1 MRLRNAK
8 FKNKGDDMNVLV
20 LCTGNSARSILL
32 EAILDADQRITS
44 FSAGST
50 PTGRVNP
57 GSLRLSSRHNY
68 DFSKYTSKSWDEFA
82 GDDAPHMDV
91 VITVCGNARDETCP
105 YWPGAPLRGHWGVE
119 DPADATGSEAAI
131 DAEFEIAYDILNQR
145 AQAFLAKPIETME
158 QADLQTLLNDVSTL
172 GA

>member
-1 MRLRNAK
+1 
-8 FKNKGDDMNVLV
+8 MNILV

-32 EAILDADQRITS
+32 EAILGADPRITS

-57 GSLRLSSRHNY
+57 ASLRLLSRRDY
-68 DFSKYTSKSWDEFA
+68 DVSKYASKSWDVFA
-82 GDDAPHMDV
+82 ADDAPQMDV

-105 YWPGAPLRGHWGVE
+105 YWPGTPLRGHWGVE

-131 DAEFEIAYDILNQR
+131 DAEFEIAYDILGQR
-145 AQAFLAKPIETME
+145 AAAFLAQPIETMTRDE
-158 QADLQTLLNDVSTL
+158 LQKLITDVSTL
-172 GA
+172 GAL